1 MNKLKTTILA
11 ACAIAA
17 MSTNAFAGQ
26 FGIGV
31 SGSIAAVA
39 ASGTEKDTDNTGT
52 EVSNREA
59 TASNNVA
66 LGSIFAEYTFE
77 GLAGMTFGVD
87 MIPATADVNSK
98 NLSRTDTA
106 IGLGTSGSSTGST
119 KYTAQAEISDHYT
132 YYAELPL
139 GGSGVYVMAGYT
151 EMDVATKEKSD
162 NAQTGSYPDT
172 SVDGVKYGIGVKGSL
187 GSGSMFYKIQG
198 SHTEYD
204 TLTVKSDSTKPN
216 SISAD
221 LDVTAATIAVG
232 FNF

>member
-11 ACAIAA
+11 AFAIAA

-31 SGSIAAVA
+31 SGSIAAVG
-39 ASGTEKDTDNTGT
+39 ASGTETDADNTGT
-52 EVSNREA
+52 EVSNREG

-87 MIPATADVNSK
+87 VIPATADVNSK
-98 NLSRTDTA
+98 SLSRTDTA
-106 IGLGTSGSSTGST
+106 VGLGTSGSSTGSA

-139 GGSGVYVMAGYT
+139 GGSGAYVMAGYT
-151 EMDVATKEKSD
+151 EMDIATKEKST

-172 SVDGVKYGIGVKGSL
+172 KVDGLKYGIGFKGSL
-187 GSGSMFYKIQG
+187 GGGSMFYKIQG

-204 TLTVKSDSTKPN
+204 TLTVKSDSVKPN